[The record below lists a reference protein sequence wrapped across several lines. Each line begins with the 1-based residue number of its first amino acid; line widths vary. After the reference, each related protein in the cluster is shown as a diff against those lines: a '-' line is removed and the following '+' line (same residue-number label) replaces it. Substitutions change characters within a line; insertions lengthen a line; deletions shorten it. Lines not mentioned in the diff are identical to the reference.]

1 MLHKILHRRC
11 LLFGGLLGREFGNIQ
26 RENCKIYII
35 FLFLKNVILVKK
47 RGGELAA
54 VLLVMLGKQGLMA
67 VLMQSFCIRRQA
79 S

>member
-47 RGGELAA
+47 RGGGACSSIACNAGEAGFDGCANA
-54 VLLVMLGKQGLMA
+54 VLLH
-67 VLMQSFCIRRQA
+67 
-79 S
+79 